1 MNITIEQLASLI
13 DGGELREIDLGF
25 DDELRERFFDAL
37 DHLRIETAICDEA
50 DEIYEVV
57 QQQAKVEYLREFFA
71 EEVAA

>member
-37 DHLRIETAICDEA
+37 TGR
-50 DEIYEVV
+50 
-57 QQQAKVEYLREFFA
+57 
-71 EEVAA
+71 

>member
-1 MNITIEQLASLI
+1 M
-13 DGGELREIDLGF
+13 
-25 DDELRERFFDAL
+25 
-37 DHLRIETAICDEA
+37 CDEA